1 MKEIEQEKTI
11 FTMQMEK
18 SFMMVLY
25 RIFIVIWDL
34 VAAFACIIFMTLD
47 QIIPNIM
54 GFVFIMYIPY
64 YYFYEFVVKGIDYH
78 DDYFVIKKIFY
89 NDLKYYWQMALIRET
104 ALMLKFK
111 KHIFNISINERLF
124 KKEDIKKIKEI
135 LNSKNIYE
143 YSFL

>member
-1 MKEIEQEKTI
+1 MKEIEQEKPI

-34 VAAFACIIFMTLD
+34 VVAFACIIFMTLD
-47 QIIPNIM
+47 HIIPNIM

-64 YYFYEFVVKGIDYH
+64 YYFYEFVVKGTDYH